1 MYSGCNIAYVCYTI
15 IISLL
20 YNVPYIDWNEVDGYF
35 GDGFLQKKIE
45 VLCKHTKRWF
55 AKFLKRHYAISVRI
69 WSFCGAHFPAFGK
82 DHIPSNFLK
91 AIFHKFYLVHSWIR
105 CLIYSGKIIKG
116 FLKKCWQICYKSTEK
131 FSAKIRTCSAE
142 TRRRFLQKYWKVF
155 CKLLTGVPRSE
166 YKINNFLVKIQG
178 LGLFPATSILF

>member
-1 MYSGCNIAYVCYTI
+1 MDILEMVFYKRRYRYSANIRRGA
-15 IISLL
+15 
-20 YNVPYIDWNEVDGYF
+20 
-35 GDGFLQKKIE
+35 LQN
-45 VLCKHTKRWF
+45 CWRGTTR
-55 AKFLKRHYAISVRI
+55 SVRI
-69 WSFCGAHFPAFGK
+69 WSFSGAHFPAIGK

-105 CLIYSGKIIKG
+105 CLIYSAKIIKG
-116 FLKKCWQICYKSTEK
+116 FLKKCWQIFYKTTKK

-178 LGLFPATSILF
+178 LDLFPATSTLF